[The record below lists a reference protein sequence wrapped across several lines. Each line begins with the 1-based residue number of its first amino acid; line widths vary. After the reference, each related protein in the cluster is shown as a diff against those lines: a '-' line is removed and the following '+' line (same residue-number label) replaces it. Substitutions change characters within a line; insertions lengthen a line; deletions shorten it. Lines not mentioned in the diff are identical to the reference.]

1 MSSKQRKSGAGQN
14 ENIGFEPMKSIFT
27 EYRVIHYAN
36 FRSNRTPHHL
46 YILLKQGEPGMCFNT
61 KGGFDLPTDLIFLT

>member
-1 MSSKQRKSGAGQN
+1 MN
-14 ENIGFEPMKSIFT
+14 SIN
-27 EYRVIHYAN
+27 YQYQVIHYAN

-46 YILLKQGEPGMCFNT
+46 YILLKQGEPGMCFNM

>member
-1 MSSKQRKSGAGQN
+1 
-14 ENIGFEPMKSIFT
+14 MKSIIT

-36 FRSNRTPHHL
+36 FRSNRTPHYL
-46 YILLKQGEPGMCFNT
+46 YILLKQGKHGRYFDM

>member
-1 MSSKQRKSGAGQN
+1 MN
-14 ENIGFEPMKSIFT
+14 SIIT

-46 YILLKQGEPGMCFNT
+46 YILLKQGEPGMCF
-61 KGGFDLPTDLIFLT
+61 KGGFDLPTDLISLT

>member
-1 MSSKQRKSGAGQN
+1 
-14 ENIGFEPMKSIFT
+14 MKSN
-27 EYRVIHYAN
+27 VPDAALNHYAN

-46 YILLKQGEPGMCFNT
+46 YILLKQGEPGRYFDM

>member
-1 MSSKQRKSGAGQN
+1 
-14 ENIGFEPMKSIFT
+14 MKSIIT

-46 YILLKQGEPGMCFNT
+46 YILLKQGEPGMCFNM
-61 KGGFDLPTDLIFLT
+61 KGGFDLPTDLIFFT